1 METKLKG
8 GFDMNDLEVTGKILG
23 IEVIR
28 RWEEKLIVIGK
39 GPQIFWD
46 RSTSTPLAQHQIKW

>member
-1 METKLKG
+1 VETKLKG

-28 RWEEKLIVIGK
+28 R
-39 GPQIFWD
+39 
-46 RSTSTPLAQHQIKW
+46 